1 LALPTCSMWR
11 GFSSVAFT
19 PSKLMWRTASTLEI
33 LAFARQMDC
42 IIVFKSFGRR
52 GRGLN
57 WYMYLVKLAQKMN
70 LESLD
75 CLEGEFDELLKS
87 YLPLV
92 IRY

>member
-1 LALPTCSMWR
+1 
-11 GFSSVAFT
+11 
-19 PSKLMWRTASTLEI
+19 
-33 LAFARQMDC
+33 MDW

-52 GRGLN
+52 VIGLN